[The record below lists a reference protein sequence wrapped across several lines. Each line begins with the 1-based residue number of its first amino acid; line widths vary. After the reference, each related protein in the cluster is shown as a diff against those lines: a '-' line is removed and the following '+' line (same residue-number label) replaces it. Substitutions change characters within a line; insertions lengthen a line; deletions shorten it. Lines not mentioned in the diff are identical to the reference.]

1 MPAKIEVRCNALQ
14 MMGRGRASE
23 ASETHCSACLFRDC
37 MFSNTPFIILSTNWV
52 KMGVILRVLVYTRTF
67 YLHESSTQ
75 VNKHF

>member
-52 KMGVILRVLVYTRTF
+52 KMGVIS
-67 YLHESSTQ
+67 EGSSVHT
-75 VNKHF
+75 HLLFARE